1 MLCGDDRRSL
11 KLPTRRRSPDRT
23 LASGGPRL
31 VLAVVSS
38 LTAMMLPPLSFAA
51 ELPGNQGVPNPP
63 DPPPVSEVSDPPPVE
78 APFGPFRFRLNFGVG
93 GYDAADVKRY
103 LSSQGEVASSAGVLC
118 SFDASAAYFP
128 VRFLGVRPG
137 LAYFF
142 AANPVQF
149 GWFGSKRY
157 WLNSLAP
164 GLAVDLVV
172 DGGPLA
178 RFFASPG
185 LSYQW
190 AWFEGYGAHGL
201 GLELAIGAEL
211 SFGQARA
218 QGISL
223 ALVVRKAT
231 LDVSGRP
238 ASPPPEAPRIDTLDL
253 TNVMLRLGF
262 QATRRFS
269 AAN

>member
-1 MLCGDDRRSL
+1 MQCEDGRITV
-11 KLPTRRRSPDRT
+11 KLPTHRRSPHRD
-23 LASGGPRL
+23 LAFVGPRL
-31 VLAVVSS
+31 VLAAVAIV
-38 LTAMMLPPLSFAA
+38 TAMMSSPSSFAA
-51 ELPGNQGVPNPP
+51 EFPGNHGVPNPP
-63 DPPPVSEVSDPPPVE
+63 DPLPTSPDSQPVV
-78 APFGPFRFRLNFGVG
+78 APFRPFRFKLNLGAG

-118 SFDASAAYFP
+118 SFDVSAAYFP

-142 AANPVQF
+142 AANPVHE
-149 GWFGSKRY
+149 GWFGSRRY

-172 DGGPLA
+172 DGGSLA

-190 AWFEGYGAHGL
+190 AWFEGYEAHGL

-211 SFGQARA
+211 SFGQVRA
-218 QGISL
+218 QGLSL

-253 TNVMLRLGF
+253 TSVMLRLGF
-262 QATRRFS
+262 QAARRFS
-269 AAN
+269 AAD

>member
-1 MLCGDDRRSL
+1 MQCDGGRRAL
-11 KLPTRRRSPDRT
+11 KLPTHRRSHRD
-23 LASGGPRL
+23 LAFVGSRP
-31 VLAVVSS
+31 VLAAVFGFA
-38 LTAMMLPPLSFAA
+38 AMMSSPSSFAA
-51 ELPGNQGVPNPP
+51 DFPGNQGVPNPP
-63 DPPPVSEVSDPPPVE
+63 DQPPASADSPPVV
-78 APFGPFRFRLNFGVG
+78 AGFRPFRFRLTFGVG
-93 GYDAADVKRY
+93 GYDSADVKRY
-103 LSSQGEVASSAGVLC
+103 LSSQGEAASSAGVLC
-118 SFDASAAYFP
+118 SFDVSVAYFP

-142 AANPVQF
+142 AANPVQVD
-149 GWFGSKRY
+149 WFGSKRY

-172 DGGPLA
+172 DGGTLA

-201 GLELAIGAEL
+201 GLELAVGAEL

-218 QGISL
+218 LGISL
-223 ALVVRKAT
+223 AFVVRKAS
-231 LDVSGRP
+231 LEVSGRP

-262 QATRRFS
+262 QAARRLS
-269 AAN
+269 AAD